1 MSNIYSCKLIIYYT
15 SFSSNHNQN
24 LTKNSYVI
32 SYIRQGSVATTPQ
45 PLRIHEQ

>member
-1 MSNIYSCKLIIYYT
+1 MIYKFIKQSQISDILT
-15 SFSSNHNQN
+15 QH
-24 LTKNSYVI
+24 LTKNSYML